1 MARVDTTGYT
11 YEEVVEEFTIYKNLD
26 RKTLLSFQESGTQG
40 TYKTPSH
47 IAAKIAWC
55 QAAMRQ
61 LDPYTHGKRRKTAQ
75 SSMGSF

>member
-11 YEEVVEEFTIYKNLD
+11 YDEVVEEFAIYKSLD

-61 LDPYTHGKRRKTAQ
+61 LDPFTHGKTRRSIQ
-75 SSMGSF
+75 SAVGNF